1 MPREPR
7 LKRDDP
13 PGRRS
18 DASSLLGGY
27 SNRGCPRPAAGR
39 GLRSAIVGGQAEWLP
54 LDTANAAA
62 GGVERLDLGSTSCSL
77 EGERGRRIV
86 PYLCLAVSI
95 ADEEGW
101 MTRMEER
108 GTEMRAVN
116 LREGTGL
123 AIVARDRAVA
133 RLDLPAHDLTIVIHL
148 SIETLFEL
156 HDDSSSG
163 AN

>member
-1 MPREPR
+1 MLREPR

-27 SNRGCPRPAAGR
+27 SNRGCRRPAAGR
-39 GLRSAIVGGQAEWLP
+39 GLRSAIVGGQAERLP

-62 GGVERLDLGSTSCSL
+62 GGMERLDLGSTSRAL

-86 PYLCLAVSI
+86 PYLCLAISI

-116 LREGTGL
+116 LRDRASL
-123 AIVARDRAVA
+123 AIVSRDRAVTCF
-133 RLDLPAHDLTIVIHL
+133 DFPA
-148 SIETLFEL
+148 
-156 HDDSSSG
+156 
-163 AN
+163 